1 MDSPSYHQYQDNCI
15 PQKSHLWNW
24 EQDGRCLCVLSFVLI
39 FHRAVKAGNRVWGK
53 GSRPTGNNRTTSPK
67 KLSFSLQKKK
77 DFWLIISDDSE
88 IVSVFY
94 QAKGKKKILVWQNHI
109 QVVTANLCP
118 SFGLRN
124 SLAAL

>member
-53 GSRPTGNNRTTSPK
+53 GSRSTGNNRTTSPK

-77 DFWLIISDDSE
+77 GFSINYLWWFWNCISFLS
-88 IVSVFY
+88 SKR
-94 QAKGKKKILVWQNHI
+94 QKKILVWQNHI